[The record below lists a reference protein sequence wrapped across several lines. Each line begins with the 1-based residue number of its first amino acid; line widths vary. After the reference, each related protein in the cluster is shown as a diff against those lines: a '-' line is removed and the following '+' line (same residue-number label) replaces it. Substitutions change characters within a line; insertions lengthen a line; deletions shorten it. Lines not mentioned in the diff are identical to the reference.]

1 MSQGLKPGFGLGWD
15 VRAEARTY
23 LKGKGK
29 GKGKSKSR
37 GEG

>member
-1 MSQGLKPGFGLGWD
+1 MSQGLKPGSGLGWD

-29 GKGKSKSR
+29 GKSKSR

>member
-1 MSQGLKPGFGLGWD
+1 MSQGLKPGSGLGWD

-29 GKGKSKSR
+29 SKSR